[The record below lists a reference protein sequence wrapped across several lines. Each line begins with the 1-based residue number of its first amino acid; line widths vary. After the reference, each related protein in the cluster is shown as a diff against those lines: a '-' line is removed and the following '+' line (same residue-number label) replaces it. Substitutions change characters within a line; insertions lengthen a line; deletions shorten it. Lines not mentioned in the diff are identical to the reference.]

1 MSDGWCLCQVVVS
14 NSLAALSGSSAGRIY
29 CDNLNVSACPLTEA
43 SKKVTRIQAHS
54 CTHARAHRWHARTHL
69 RWNIRFF
76 TSYSIFGFSCVISF
90 SVPVSLSVLCE
101 CLQLPRSPSG
111 VAGQTSSQRL
121 GVHRVGRHRCTGRL
135 PGQCVCVSDHSLLI
149 ICQHMI
155 VIAVYRWP

>member
-1 MSDGWCLCQVVVS
+1 MADDWCLCQVVVS
-14 NSLAALSGSSAGRIY
+14 NSLAALSGSSVGRIY

-90 SVPVSLSVLCE
+90 SVPVSLSQFSVNVYNSLAR
-101 CLQLPRSPSG
+101 PVVWP
-111 VAGQTSSQRL
+111 V
-121 GVHRVGRHRCTGRL
+121 RL
-135 PGQCVCVSDHSLLI
+135 PVNASAYTVLDATGAPVDCQVSVCVFQTTA
-149 ICQHMI
+149 C
-155 VIAVYRWP
+155 